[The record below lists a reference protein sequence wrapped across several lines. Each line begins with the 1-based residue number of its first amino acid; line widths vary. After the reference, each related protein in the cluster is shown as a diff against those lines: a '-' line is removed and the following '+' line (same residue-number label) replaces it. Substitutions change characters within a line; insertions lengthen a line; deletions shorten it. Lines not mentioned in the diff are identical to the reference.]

1 MVQYAFGLP
10 MRAVGAQVMRR
21 IFRRIA
27 RGIARL
33 GAAQAGASAVEFAL
47 IAPAFL
53 AILIAIFQVAVFLF
67 AQQALQNAASEAGR
81 TLMTGQTAND
91 TQAQFKTNICN
102 NYLPTILFKCNS
114 LVVIVQSGANT
125 STALPALYDG
135 NGQPITSFAYSPGQP
150 GDQVVVQLVYPWS
163 TVMGPL
169 GFALSN
175 LPNGAAEMM
184 GVTAFRVEPY

>member
-1 MVQYAFGLP
+1 
-10 MRAVGAQVMRR
+10 MRR

-33 GAAQAGASAVEFAL
+33 GRAEQGASAVEFAL
-47 IAPAFL
+47 IAPAFI
-53 AILIAIFQVAVFLF
+53 AILVAIFQVAVFLF
-67 AQQALQNAASEAGR
+67 AQQALQNAATEAGR
-81 TLMTGQTAND
+81 TLMTGQAASD
-91 TQAQFKTNICN
+91 TQAQFKTAICN

-114 LVVIVQSGANT
+114 LIVSVQSGAAAT
-125 STALPALYDG
+125 TAMPVLYDT
-135 NGQPITSFAYSPGQP
+135 NGQPITSFPYSPGQP
-150 GDQVVVQLVYPWS
+150 GDTVVVILAYPWP

-184 GVTAFRVEPY
+184 GVAAYRVEPY

>member
-1 MVQYAFGLP
+1 
-10 MRAVGAQVMRR
+10 MRR

-27 RGIARL
+27 CGIARL
-33 GAAQAGASAVEFAL
+33 GPAEQGASAVEFAL
-47 IAPAFL
+47 IAPAFI
-53 AILIAIFQVAVFLF
+53 AILVAIFQVAVFLF

-81 TLMTGQTAND
+81 TLMTGQAASD
-91 TQAQFKTNICN
+91 TQAAFKTAICN

-114 LVVIVQSGANT
+114 LIVIVQSGSGA
-125 STALPALYDG
+125 STAMPALYS
-135 NGQPITSFAYSPGQP
+135 NGQPITNFAYSPGQP
-150 GDQVVVQLVYPWS
+150 GDTVVVQLVYPWS